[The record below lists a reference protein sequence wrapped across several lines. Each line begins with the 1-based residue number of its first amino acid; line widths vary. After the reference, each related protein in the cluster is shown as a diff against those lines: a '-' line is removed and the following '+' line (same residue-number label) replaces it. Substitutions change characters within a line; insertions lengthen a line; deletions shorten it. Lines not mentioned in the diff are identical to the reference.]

1 MKTDLKW
8 IIMVIFVMKID
19 MLMMKNICYIMKLIV
34 PLRGNAY
41 AYMRLLRIKVSMIDN
56 L

>member
-19 MLMMKNICYIMKLIV
+19 MLMMKNIYHIMKEIA
-34 PLRGNAY
+34 PFRDMHHICY
-41 AYMRLLRIKVSMIDN
+41 ANDVK
-56 L
+56 